1 MFHCIVH
8 TQLVILALGVT
19 CIVGLNEKPL
29 LRKYVETCEAD
40 GAKISWW
47 RPGSLA
53 SYASL

>member
-8 TQLVILALGVT
+8 TQLVVLALGVI

-29 LRKYVETCEAD
+29 LRKYAEACEANV
-40 GAKISWW
+40 AKISWQ

-53 SYASL
+53 SHASL